1 MDELTRLVDTDGARR
16 VLQGRAAVREKRWAT
31 VPGFER
37 AADGPVDGGD
47 ASLERW
53 HGGTRDGGRVRA
65 FFVAIEVITEE
76 DAVGV
81 GCTGAVR
88 SVLCLLAL
96 DAGLGAQRVTLA
108 LRQIIVPATAVHQRR
123 HRQRAAAE
131 KPRPSQEP
139 SHTPMLYRHP
149 GTGKRAPGEWNE
161 RCTSMCNMD
170 HSSGKSASF
179 LAGAAPRRHPAAHLW
194 SAVHAPPFQRGASR
208 LSALVAVAASLV
220 VFPAGA
226 TTTSEWN
233 TSAPLPEEPVPELAV
248 GGVRAAPV
256 VFDVALRAGLGR
268 TTLSEDGEAQAQLDT
283 GCTDLSLAIGTFIG
297 PMLKIGYEVT
307 LGNRRVLG
315 HEMLTDTPWLYA
327 PIEGDT
333 WMLLPVGGYFELYPI
348 PDVDVFI
355 GAHVGVGSF
364 WPEEYMTGGNIELA
378 ATAAA
383 EIGYEHDWGDGAR
396 WALAVR
402 YAATGM
408 GRSYIDENYT
418 TTQNADELSLSA
430 RVSLY

>member
-1 MDELTRLVDTDGARR
+1 M
-16 VLQGRAAVREKRWAT
+16 
-31 VPGFER
+31 
-37 AADGPVDGGD
+37 
-47 ASLERW
+47 
-53 HGGTRDGGRVRA
+53 
-65 FFVAIEVITEE
+65 
-76 DAVGV
+76 
-81 GCTGAVR
+81 
-88 SVLCLLAL
+88 L
-96 DAGLGAQRVTLA
+96 D
-108 LRQIIVPATAVHQRR
+108 H
-123 HRQRAAAE
+123 
-131 KPRPSQEP
+131 
-139 SHTPMLYRHP
+139 HP
-149 GTGKRAPGEWNE
+149 GTGKCAPAEWNE

-170 HSSGKSASF
+170 HTSGKSPSF

-194 SAVHAPPFQRGASR
+194 SGVHALPFQRGASR

-315 HEMLTDTPWLYA
+315 HEMLTDTPWQYA

-348 PDVDVFI
+348 PDVDVFV
-355 GAHVGVGSF
+355 GVHVGVGSF

-383 EIGYEHDWGDGAR
+383 ELGYEHDWGDSAR
-396 WALAVR
+396 WALALR